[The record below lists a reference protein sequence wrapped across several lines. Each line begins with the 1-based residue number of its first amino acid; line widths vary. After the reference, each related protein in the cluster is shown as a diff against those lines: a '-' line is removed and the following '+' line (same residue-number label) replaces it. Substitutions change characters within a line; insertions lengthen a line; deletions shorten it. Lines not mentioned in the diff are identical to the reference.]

1 VEGPE
6 GAEIEV
12 EAVGDDV
19 IENDDV
25 YYRLVRRTFAV
36 WQVDAAVRCDAAT
49 VAAGADGVADGVARV
64 MQKLEVE

>member
-19 IENDDV
+19 TENDDV
-25 YYRLVRRTFAV
+25 YSRLVRRTFAV
-36 WQVDAAVRCDAAT
+36 WQVGAAAKRDAAP
-49 VAAGADGVADGVARV
+49 VAAGADEVAGGVARV